1 MSEEMLTEKQMAH
14 LLKLSGND
22 LDAQLSMFAGQ
33 IPQKETE
40 DLREAIRG
48 NDMGRAQMLAQNMQG
63 YLNSTD
69 FEKLQAA
76 LEMNQLVRKVTDA
89 TRAYNIL
96 KQKEKS
102 EKLTPQETQFLSQE
116 AQLRNGVDFL
126 LKMYPEAKEETQTM
140 HDQNREQQLHD
151 TSTADKAT
159 LNEPKQVN
167 QNEGEQAQVDQNE
180 AGQERV
186 TGSENKQENVS
197 SGAETAEKDFADNA
211 PQSDKLPRE
220 EADTKFT
227 VTHPIDHEALQ
238 EGYVDSTVPDYTQ
251 ATDINDINFSPETE
265 KQPYQASNEGETA
278 TASYSDAPVIRD
290 YEMTPESEH
299 ATDKDRLSEKPG
311 MYRGFKD
318 NDKYDSF
325 TGDSD
330 FEKENIQANN
340 NQMAARDGKS
350 VGPGN
355 LADLQ
360 PKGEYGFAGD
370 WQFANP
376 KKMDWLPLFE
386 KTVIDPMKKFGGEK
400 EIGDLIVNV
409 MYTVALMPVEF
420 AAEALK
426 QRREN
431 KKESAKRLKDNREN
445 AIDSNLKNRGL
456 GRNDLVSRLAHE
468 AKDWI
473 LNDPRYANL
482 PEKGPFTKYEK
493 AMLEKRDFAKSLPRK
508 ENGDLDWGKMSKS
521 QQNKYGRY
529 VSAYA
534 LSDKWM
540 SYACEMMGVQIKRS
554 EVLDQIKAAS
564 QMKVAD
570 PLLAKAAQVQA
581 AENAATPKVVS
592 PTVAPTRSEPE
603 RTDRGETETPT
614 PAHTAP
620 GRTGRSATEAPTLAH
635 TTPGRM
641 DRGETETPTPAYTTP
656 ERTGRSE
663 PGAPTP
669 AYTEPERAGMSDTVA
684 APSAVRSKAEVEA
697 QKELEDLKKLE
708 PLADVK
714 ISGTPKNPK
723 ITLPDGTVLAAD
735 NATKEQLEEEARR
748 LERRARELKE
758 RAEKTNENMRSVNR
772 SRTGQQQMQ
781 QNQGRTR
788 GPERGM

>member
-1 MSEEMLTEKQMAH
+1 MSEEMLTEKQMEQ
-14 LLKLSGND
+14 LLKLSGED
-22 LDAQLSMFAGQ
+22 FDAQLGMFTGRV
-33 IPQKETE
+33 PQKEVE

-48 NDMGRAQMLAQNMQG
+48 NDIARAQLLAQNMQG
-63 YLNSTD
+63 HLNIVDVS
-69 FEKLQAA
+69 KLQAA
-76 LEMNQLVRKVTDA
+76 FQKNLVIHQVVEA
-89 TRAYNIL
+89 TRAFNTL

-102 EKLTPQETQFLSQE
+102 EKLTTQEAQFLSQE
-116 AQLRNGVDFL
+116 AQLRNGVAYALDQ
-126 LKMYPEAKEETQTM
+126 YPEAKEESQTVA
-140 HDQNREQQLHD
+140 EQEHQLQD
-151 TSTADKAT
+151 NEKTASNSSNEQGQTEDKQKDASSLAET
-159 LNEPKQVN
+159 D
-167 QNEGEQAQVDQNE
+167 EQGLAEKNSLSD
-180 AGQERV
+180 ERV
-186 TGSENKQENVS
+186 QE
-197 SGAETAEKDFADNA
+197 GT
-211 PQSDKLPRE
+211 
-220 EADTKFT
+220 DTKFT

-238 EGYVDSTVPDYTQ
+238 EGYVDSTVPDYTP
-251 ATDINDINFSPETE
+251 ATDVNDIHFSPEAE
-265 KQPYQASNEGETA
+265 KNPYQTANEGETA

-299 ATDKDRLSEKPG
+299 ATDKGRLSEESG

-350 VGPGN
+350 VGPGS
-355 LADLQ
+355 LSDLQ

-400 EIGDLIVNV
+400 EIGDLIINV

-431 KKESAKRLKDNREN
+431 KKESAKRLKDNRES

-456 GRNDLVSRLAHE
+456 CRNDLVSRLAHE

-473 LNDPRYANL
+473 LNDPRYAHL
-482 PEKGPFTKYEK
+482 PDKGPFTKYEK
-493 AMLEKRDFAKSLPRK
+493 AMLEKRDFARSLPRK
-508 ENGDLDWGKMSKS
+508 ENGDLDWSKMSKS
-521 QQNKYGRY
+521 QQNRYGRY

-540 SYACEMMGVQIKRS
+540 NYACEMMGVQIKRS

-564 QMKVAD
+564 QMKVSD

-581 AENAATPKVVS
+581 TENAAAPQVAS
-592 PTVAPTRSEPE
+592 PAVAPIRSEPE
-603 RTDRGETETPT
+603 RVEKE
-614 PAHTAP
+614 
-620 GRTGRSATEAPTLAH
+620 
-635 TTPGRM
+635 
-641 DRGETETPTPAYTTP
+641 
-656 ERTGRSE
+656 
-663 PGAPTP
+663 GA
-669 AYTEPERAGMSDTVA
+669 VA
-684 APSAVRSKAEVEA
+684 APAAIRSKEEVEA

-708 PLADVK
+708 PLSDVK
-714 ISGTPKNPK
+714 ISGTPKSPK
-723 ITLPDGTVLAAD
+723 ITLPDGTVLSAD

-748 LERRARELKE
+748 LERKARELKE

-772 SRTGQQQMQ
+772 SRAGQQPTQ